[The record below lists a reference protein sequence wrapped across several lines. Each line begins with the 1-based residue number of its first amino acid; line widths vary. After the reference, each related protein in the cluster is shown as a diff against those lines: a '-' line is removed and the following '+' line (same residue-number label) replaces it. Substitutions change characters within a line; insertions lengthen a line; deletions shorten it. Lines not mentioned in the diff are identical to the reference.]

1 MAASPNDPR
10 TKRRLAAGD
19 DVNKVSMAPQPIPG
33 MPQDGKGGNMMNNP
47 MIDIEGQMSQ
57 RIGGP
62 ASMPYGDMSLS
73 PDDGRLGNV
82 GFTERS
88 NQPQYMVPGRGQN
101 SDLLGVKEPGAEQ
114 MSMMEPMYD
123 MSSAMGKTMP
133 NGLNNGQPVSYNI
146 TALGPSG
153 QSVDAVMKGAMGVPG
168 AIPAQMQTQSNNT
181 LPPQG
186 IPMESGGMSMGR
198 GGGRN
203 KKS

>member
-47 MIDIEGQMSQ
+47 MIDVEGQMSQ

-101 SDLLGVKEPGAEQ
+101 SDL
-114 MSMMEPMYD
+114 
-123 MSSAMGKTMP
+123 
-133 NGLNNGQPVSYNI
+133 
-146 TALGPSG
+146 
-153 QSVDAVMKGAMGVPG
+153 
-168 AIPAQMQTQSNNT
+168 
-181 LPPQG
+181 
-186 IPMESGGMSMGR
+186 
-198 GGGRN
+198 
-203 KKS
+203 

>member
-1 MAASPNDPR
+1 
-10 TKRRLAAGD
+10 
-19 DVNKVSMAPQPIPG
+19 MAPQPIPG

-62 ASMPYGDMSLS
+62 ASMPYGDMSLA

-82 GFTERS
+82 GFSQRS
-88 NQPQYMVPGRGQN
+88 NQPQFMVPGRGQN
-101 SDLLGVKEPGAEQ
+101 SDIVRDSNLLVAEE

-133 NGLNNGQPVSYNI
+133 NGLNNNQPVSYNI
-146 TALGPSG
+146 TALGPTG
-153 QSVDAVMKGAMGVPG
+153 QGVDAVMQGAMGVPG
-168 AIPAQMQTQSNNT
+168 AIPAQMPSQSENT
-181 LPPQG
+181 IPPQG
-186 IPMESGGMSMGR
+186 VTGSSSGMSMGR

>member
-1 MAASPNDPR
+1 
-10 TKRRLAAGD
+10 
-19 DVNKVSMAPQPIPG
+19 
-33 MPQDGKGGNMMNNP
+33 MMNNP

-62 ASMPYGDMSLS
+62 ASMPYGDMSLA

-82 GFTERS
+82 GFSQRS
-88 NQPQYMVPGRGQN
+88 NMPQYMVPGRGQN
-101 SDLLGVKEPGAEQ
+101 MGNLGIQQPDTKQ
-114 MSMMEPMYD
+114 MEAMEPMYD

-168 AIPAQMQTQSNNT
+168 AMPPQLQTQSNNT

-186 IPMESGGMSMGR
+186 IPMESGGMSTGR

>member
-1 MAASPNDPR
+1 
-10 TKRRLAAGD
+10 
-19 DVNKVSMAPQPIPG
+19 
-33 MPQDGKGGNMMNNP
+33 
-47 MIDIEGQMSQ
+47 
-57 RIGGP
+57 
-62 ASMPYGDMSLS
+62 
-73 PDDGRLGNV
+73 
-82 GFTERS
+82 
-88 NQPQYMVPGRGQN
+88 MVPGRGQN
-101 SDLLGVKEPGAEQ
+101 SDLLGAKEPGAEQ

-146 TALGPSG
+146 TALGPTG
-153 QSVDAVMKGAMGVPG
+153 QSVDAVMKGGMGVPG

>member
-1 MAASPNDPR
+1 MAASPKDPR

-62 ASMPYGDMSLS
+62 ASMPYGDMSLA

-82 GFTERS
+82 GFSQRS
-88 NQPQYMVPGRGQN
+88 NLPQYMVPGRGQN
-101 SDLLGVKEPGAEQ
+101 ADNLGIQQPDTKTMEA
-114 MSMMEPMYD
+114 MEPMYD

-133 NGLNNGQPVSYNI
+133 NGLNNGQPVSYNV
-146 TALGPSG
+146 TALGPTG
-153 QSVDAVMKGAMGVPG
+153 QGIAPG
-168 AIPAQMQTQSNNT
+168 AIPPQMQTQSNNT

-186 IPMESGGMSMGR
+186 IPMDIWRHEHGPWWRSQ
-198 GGGRN
+198 
-203 KKS
+203 